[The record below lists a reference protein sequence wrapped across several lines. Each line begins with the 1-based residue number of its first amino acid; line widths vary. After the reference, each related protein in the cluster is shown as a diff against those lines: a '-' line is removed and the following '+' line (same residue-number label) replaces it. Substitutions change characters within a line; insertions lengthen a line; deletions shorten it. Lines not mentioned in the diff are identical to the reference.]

1 MYVSLSYPSLI
12 PFMVEKE
19 NFSANEMGHSYD
31 KVDVTIISLKI

>member
-1 MYVSLSYPSLI
+1 MLVYPI
-12 PFMVEKE
+12 PPSFMVEKE